1 MRYSKGYLINIYS
14 EKSASSWDLC
24 SFWNIVKAHVG
35 GVVTRVYKL
44 APPNHRLTN
53 IHPME
58 IMGEVLH
65 ATESGLSSTRLRLG
79 AYA

>member
-1 MRYSKGYLINIYS
+1 MGP
-14 EKSASSWDLC
+14 LC

-44 APPNHRLTN
+44 DPPTMDYHS
-53 IHPME
+53 PD
-58 IMGEVLH
+58 GDWWEVLH
-65 ATESGLSSTRLRLG
+65 ATETALSSTRLRLG